1 MKTSAVMPSR
11 KFCRAWILVLLIVLC
26 SADHLLAQPL
36 PVFSARFAPGASHH
50 LIQSDLAILDLAD
63 TDCAARPELLVSFED
78 ATKATAFELKDQY
91 NQVSSYRFPKAKLTI
106 LIFGDRKG
114 SEQIEGWVRPLWD
127 RYQDRIDQKGVAV
140 LSAVPS
146 FMRPIIRTMF
156 RSKVK
161 YSVLLDWTGDVA
173 TAYAY
178 QSGRANLIL
187 IDQQGRIVLRLLGPA
202 GNDGLQQLYARID
215 PILSAK

>member
-1 MKTSAVMPSR
+1 
-11 KFCRAWILVLLIVLC
+11 
-26 SADHLLAQPL
+26 
-36 PVFSARFAPGASHH
+36 
-50 LIQSDLAILDLAD
+50 
-63 TDCAARPELLVSFED
+63 
-78 ATKATAFELKDQY
+78 
-91 NQVSSYRFPKAKLTI
+91 
-106 LIFGDRKG
+106 
-114 SEQIEGWVRPLWD
+114 
-127 RYQDRIDQKGVAV
+127 
-140 LSAVPS
+140 
-146 FMRPIIRTMF
+146 MF